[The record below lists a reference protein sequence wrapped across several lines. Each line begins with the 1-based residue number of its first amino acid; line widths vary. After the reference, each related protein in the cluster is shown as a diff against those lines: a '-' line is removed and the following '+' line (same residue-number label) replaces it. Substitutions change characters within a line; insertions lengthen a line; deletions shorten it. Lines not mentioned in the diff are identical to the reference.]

1 MRKLTGALLLAVFG
15 LAIQGYAQSPV
26 LSAQVLHARYVALG
40 YETAGGFVGEF
51 DVASFGTT
59 KVESED
65 RRALDNVQTA
75 IRKWNRY
82 VVTVDPRQADMLIAV
97 RSGRLASATGGVRIH
112 TGSVDPTGRTTS
124 TGTGIGPVI
133 GAEGGPPNDYLA
145 VYQADEGKEGPMI
158 WRKTEA
164 DGLVGTNPLLMQRF
178 KDDVESFAR
187 KSTKP

>member
-1 MRKLTGALLLAVFG
+1 MRKLTGASLLPVFI
-15 LAIQGYAQSPV
+15 LAIQGYAKGPV

-51 DVASFGTT
+51 DIANFGTT

-65 RRALDNVQTA
+65 RRALENIHTA

-97 RSGRLASATGGVRIH
+97 RSGRLASVTGGVRIH
-112 TGSVDPTGRTTS
+112 TGSIDPTGRTTP
-124 TGTGIGPVI
+124 TGTAIGRVY
-133 GAEGGPPNDYLA
+133 GAEAGPPNDYFS

-158 WRKTEA
+158 WRKTEP
-164 DGLVGTNPLLMQRF
+164 DGLVGTNPPLMQRF

>member
-1 MRKLTGALLLAVFG
+1 MRKLIGALLLPLFV
-15 LAIQGYAQSPV
+15 LAIQGHAKGSV

-40 YETAGGFVGEF
+40 YETAGGFVEEF
-51 DVASFGTT
+51 DIANFGTT

-65 RRALDNVQTA
+65 RRVLDNIHTA
-75 IRKWNRY
+75 IKKWNRY

-112 TGSVDPTGRTTS
+112 AGAIDPTGRTTPA
-124 TGTGIGPVI
+124 GTAIGPVY
-133 GAEGGPPNDYLA
+133 GAEGGPANDYLA
-145 VYQADEGKEGPMI
+145 VYQADEGKEGAMI

-164 DGLVGTNPLLMQRF
+164 DGLVGTNPPLMQRF